1 MQIMNGIRKLRT
13 FVKRL
18 VSDRVN
24 SRERFRDW
32 KKLAE
37 NEEFMA
43 SCFDYKREGDMP
55 KITALVDL
63 DFHPNLPLIL
73 LNYSKTAHNTLHR
86 FGDKGWTEPLR
97 LCRGTVFC
105 RRGTLVGLAFRKFFN
120 YGEHPET
127 LALPDEAFEAT
138 TKHDGHLGIIFWYKG
153 QLVITTRG
161 VFASRSSKLG
171 AEMLQRAAEQG
182 DWRNTMPKHVTVLV
196 EMIHPNTKVH
206 VDYQGREAFILI
218 GAYNCRNGHDYDHK
232 ELSSLASALKI
243 SVAERW
249 TGSTVA
255 ELRKLMADLSVKN
268 REGFVVRFAS
278 GLRVKFKFAA
288 YINEMVKDK
297 LKQAPYRYLMMR
309 MMTGTLDKMTGNLE
323 GEVFIETARMVEEL
337 KAAPQ
342 QGTTRRKQLAYLRS
356 IVPEEQCTPYY
367 RTVAGK
373 FLTYLTTGK
382 TDQSEGEEDGE

>member
-1 MQIMNGIRKLRT
+1 MQIMNGIRKLRS

-18 VSDRVN
+18 VSDRVD
-24 SRERFRDW
+24 SREKFRAW
-32 KKLAE
+32 KKQAE

-55 KITALVDL
+55 KVTALVDL
-63 DFHPNLPLIL
+63 DFHPSLPLIL

-86 FGDKGWTEPLR
+86 FGVMGWTEPLR
-97 LCRGTVFC
+97 LCRGTVFD
-105 RRGTLVGLAFRKFFN
+105 RRSTLVGLPFRKFFN
-120 YGEHPET
+120 YGEHRET
-127 LALPDEAFEAT
+127 LALPDEPFDAT

-153 QLVITTRG
+153 QLVLTTRG

-171 AEMLQRAAEQG
+171 AEMLETIARRG
-182 DWRNTMPKHVTVLV
+182 DWRTNMPQNVTVLV

-206 VDYQGREAFILI
+206 VDYEGREDFILI
-218 GAYNCRNGHDYDHK
+218 GAFNCRNGHDYNYQ
-232 ELSSLASALKI
+232 ELGSLADTLQVA
-243 SVAERW
+243 VAERW
-249 TGSTVA
+249 TGNNIA
-255 ELRKLMADLSVKN
+255 DLKRLLADLSVKN
-268 REGFVVRFAS
+268 REGFVARFAS

-297 LKQAPYRYLMMR
+297 LKEAPHRYLMMR

-323 GEVFIETARMVEEL
+323 GEIYLETSRMVEAL

-342 QGTTRRKQLAYLRS
+342 KGATRRQQLAYLRS

-373 FLTYLTTGK
+373 FLTYLTTGE
-382 TDQSEGEEDGE
+382 TDESVGEEDSE